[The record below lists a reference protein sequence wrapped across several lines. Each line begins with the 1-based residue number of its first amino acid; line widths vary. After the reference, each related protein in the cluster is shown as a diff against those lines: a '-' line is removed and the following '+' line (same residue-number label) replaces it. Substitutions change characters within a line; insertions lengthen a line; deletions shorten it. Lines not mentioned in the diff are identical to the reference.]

1 MFRPSTFVRAIF
13 VIACLA
19 LVCPAKAAS
28 PSLERITP
36 RGGQRGTE
44 LDVYFTGHRLKD
56 IRDIL
61 IYEPGITVAK
71 ITADNTDL
79 VTAHL
84 KIVPDARLGE
94 YHMRL
99 CGETGISELRTFWVG
114 PFPTTQAWAGS
125 AARLHGKA
133 AVPNMTWDHPQPLAI
148 NTTVEGVIE
157 DEQIHY
163 YMVNARKGQR
173 LSVEVEGMRL
183 GTAMFDPVVSILN
196 PDQSEVATCDD
207 TPLLK
212 QDPYLSLVP
221 VKDGPL
227 ILEIH
232 DSEFGGGPTCYY
244 RMHVGNFPRPAV
256 CFPLGGPANET
267 LAVKFL
273 GDPSGAIAQMVQL
286 PSARPE
292 PWPVFAMQQGQTS
305 PSGNYLRVVDFPNV
319 VKTDS
324 DQNQDF
330 AHAIAAVGLPVAFN
344 GILTQPKEVDYFKF
358 EARQGASLY
367 VDAWARRLSSPI
379 DTVLLIYDSK
389 GRQLLYGDDYGGPD
403 SFLHFRP
410 PADGE
415 YYVAIKDYLK
425 GGGPSAA
432 YRIEI
437 TESKPSCTIAIPNAS
452 QVIGPTQ
459 ERQTIPIPRG
469 GRYATMMRLD
479 RSELPGEMKIVS
491 ANLPPGVTM
500 TAVPTESNLT
510 PVLFEAKRNAPLSG
524 ELCDF
529 FSQLADPKAP
539 PIEHNGGS
547 DVDQEIALVV
557 SSPNQTTYYKTPV
570 HQFAVAVTKESP
582 FSVDLVAPAAPLV
595 QSGQIRLKVKAT
607 RQPDFKG
614 VITVHGL
621 FDLPGV
627 ASQPVQIPA
636 DQTEIDFLLSAS
648 EGAATSRCKIG
659 VIAEADVNGP
669 LTVASN
675 LVDLQVSKAFFT
687 GKLQM
692 ASVEQGGTAQIVCD
706 LTQMTKF
713 DGEAKV
719 RLVGL
724 PPNVTADAKQVTAAD
739 DKVVFTVAA
748 TNKTSIGR
756 NTSLAVQATLQVNGQ
771 EEQQSVAQNGVLR
784 IDPSGKA
791 DKPKQEQADVRK

>member
-1 MFRPSTFVRAIF
+1 MRAIF

-19 LVCPAKAAS
+19 VACPAQAAS
-28 PSLERITP
+28 PSLERIAP

-44 LDVYFTGHRLKD
+44 LDVYFSGHRLKD
-56 IRDIL
+56 IQQVL
-61 IYEPGITVAK
+61 VYEPGITVAK
-71 ITADNTDL
+71 VTADNTDL

-84 KIVPDARLGE
+84 KIAPDARLGE

-99 CGETGISELRTFWVG
+99 SGESGISELRTFWVG

-125 AARLHGKA
+125 PSQPHGKPTLA
-133 AVPNMTWDHPQPLAI
+133 NITWDHPQPLAM

-163 YMVNARKGQR
+163 YKVNVRKGER

-196 PDQSEVATCDD
+196 PDQSELAACDD

-212 QDPYLSLVP
+212 QDPYISLIAQ
-221 VKDGPL
+221 KDGPL
-227 ILEIH
+227 VIEIH
-232 DSEFGGGPTCYY
+232 DAEFGGGSNSYY
-244 RMHVGNFPRPAV
+244 RMHVGNFPRPAI

-273 GDPSGAIAQMVQL
+273 GDPSGSISQMIQL
-286 PSARPE
+286 PSARLE
-292 PWPVFAMQQGQTS
+292 PWPAFATQQGRTP
-305 PSGNYLRVVDFPNV
+305 PSGNYVRVVDFPNV
-319 VKTDS
+319 VKTDP

-330 AHAIAAVGLPVAFN
+330 AHAGTAASLPVAFN
-344 GILTQPKEVDYFKF
+344 GILIQPKEVDYFKF

-367 VDAWARRLSSPI
+367 VEAWARRLGSPI
-379 DTVLLIYDSK
+379 DTVLIIYDSK
-389 GRQLLYGDDYGGPD
+389 GNQLLYGDDYGGPD

-415 YYVAIKDYLK
+415 YYVAIRDFLNR
-425 GGGPSAA
+425 GGPLAA

-437 TESKPSCTIAIPNAS
+437 TESQPSCTIAIPNAS

-500 TAVPTESNLT
+500 TAVPTEANLT
-510 PVLFEAKRNAPLSG
+510 PVLFEAKADAPLSG

-529 FSQLADPKAP
+529 FSQLVDPKAP
-539 PIEHNGGS
+539 PIDHNGGS
-547 DVDQEIALVV
+547 DVDQQIALVV
-557 SSPNQTTYYKTPV
+557 SSPNQSTYYKTAV

-582 FSVDLVAPAAPLV
+582 FSVVLVAPTGPLV
-595 QSGQIRLKVKAT
+595 QAGQIKVKVKAT
-607 RQPDFKG
+607 RSPDFKG

-636 DQTEIDFLLSAS
+636 DQSEADFPLSAS
-648 EGAATSRCKIG
+648 EGAAIGKSKIG
-659 VIAEADVNGP
+659 VIAQADVDG
-669 LTVASN
+669 LLQAASN
-675 LVDLQVSKAFFT
+675 LVDLQISKPFFT

-706 LTQMTKF
+706 LTQLTKF
-713 DGEAKV
+713 DGQASL

-739 DKVVFTVAA
+739 DKVVFTVV
-748 TNKTSIGR
+748 TTGKTSIGKA
-756 NTSLAVQATLQVNGQ
+756 TSLTVQAMLQVNGQ
-771 EEQQSVAQNGVLR
+771 EVQQSVAQNGVLR
-784 IDPSGKA
+784 VDPSGKA
-791 DKPKQEQADVRK
+791 DKSKQEQADVRK